1 MYFTPGECISR
12 ALHEAK
18 NKYARMKKY
27 AVIVAGGSG
36 KRMGNIIPKQFLLLK
51 GKAVLW
57 YTLDTFLRAYN
68 DLKIILVLPGQHI
81 QNGKTIIGSFKE
93 KDRINIITGGDTRFH
108 SVQCGLKEIKEESV
122 VFVHDAVRCLVS
134 VPLIQRCYKNTIEHG
149 SAIPAVTATDSI
161 RIINDTGHT
170 VAKREDVRIIQ
181 TPQTFLSSIILPA
194 FEQEYTD
201 AFTDEATVVEA
212 YGTEVFLT
220 EGEYDNIKIT
230 RPVDM
235 MIAERILEERSAL
248 KQV

>member
-1 MYFTPGECISR
+1 
-12 ALHEAK
+12 
-18 NKYARMKKY
+18 MKKY

-51 GKAVLW
+51 GKPVLW

-68 DLKIILVLPGQHI
+68 DIHIILVLPDQHI
-81 QNGKTIIGSFKE
+81 QKGKAIIESFKE
-93 KDRINIITGGDTRFH
+93 EGRVKIIAGGDTRFH
-108 SVQCGLKEIKEESV
+108 SVQCGLKEIKDESV

-134 VPLIQRCYKNTIEHG
+134 VPLIHRCYKNAVEHG
-149 SAIPAVTATDSI
+149 SAIPAVAATDSI
-161 RIINDTGHT
+161 RIVNHTHHT

-181 TPQTFLSSIILPA
+181 TPQTFLSKILLPA
-194 FEQEYTD
+194 FKQDYSE

-212 YGTEVFLT
+212 FGTRVYLT

-248 KQV
+248 KHV